1 MTSRRV
7 VAVLAAM
14 LVTIAL
20 GTGCSRGKV
29 PAAGETSAQ
38 SSRTA
43 AAATTTTPT
52 TTTPAP
58 SDEDEVRAAVMAF
71 QDAYNTQNWDAY
83 LALMC
88 PSWAAQ
94 YTGPVMDSLKKTRV
108 DQGLTTVTVN
118 SVQIVGDDATATV
131 DAQNEMLG
139 RKTLDFK
146 LVREDGWRMCMPN
159 GVQ

>member
-7 VAVLAAM
+7 VAVLAAV
-14 LVTIAL
+14 LVTVAL
-20 GTGCSRGKV
+20 GAGCSREKT
-29 PAAGETSAQ
+29 PTAGETSAE

-43 AAATTTTPT
+43 AAVTT

-58 SDEDEVRAAVMAF
+58 SDEDQVRAAVLAF

-83 LALMC
+83 LEMMC

-94 YTGPVMDSLKKTRV
+94 YTGPVMDTLKKTRV
-108 DQGLTTVTVN
+108 DQGLTTVTVTG
-118 SVQIVGDDATATV
+118 VQIQGDDATATV

-159 GVQ
+159 GVR

>member
-20 GTGCSRGKV
+20 GAGCSRGKV

-43 AAATTTTPT
+43 AADITTT

-58 SDEDEVRAAVMAF
+58 SDEDQVRAAVMAY

>member
-7 VAVLAAM
+7 AAVLAAM
-14 LVTIAL
+14 LVTVAL
-20 GTGCSRGKV
+20 GAGCSRGKV

-43 AAATTTTPT
+43 AAATTTT
-52 TTTPAP
+52 TTPAP
-58 SDEDEVRAAVMAF
+58 SDEDQVRAAVMAF

-83 LALMC
+83 LAMMC

-108 DQGLTTVTVN
+108 DQGLTTVTV
-118 SVQIVGDDATATV
+118 SGVQIVGDDATATV
-131 DAQNEMLG
+131 DAANEMLG

>member
-1 MTSRRV
+1 MTSQRL

-14 LVTIAL
+14 LATAAL
-20 GTGCSRGKV
+20 GAGCSRGKV
-29 PAAGETSAQ
+29 PTAEETSAE
-38 SSRTA
+38 SSQTA
-43 AAATTTTPT
+43 AAATTTSATAA
-52 TTTPAP
+52 PAP
-58 SDEDEVRAAVMAF
+58 SDEDQVRETVLAF

-94 YTGPVMDSLKKTRV
+94 YTGPVMDSTKKTRV
-108 DQGLTTVTVN
+108 DQGLTTVAVT